1 MIEFIYNHKNA
12 SSSSNQNSKK
22 EPNAYGEFS
31 DEDAANEDDEV
42 YVEACLGLGEALV
55 SDMPGKAFSFSYHKK
70 NKADCRY

>member
-42 YVEACLGLGEALV
+42 YQLPEFV
-55 SDMPGKAFSFSYHKK
+55 PQ
-70 NKADCRY
+70 